1 MYLIWYIITC
11 FSKGDNIIFSDKK
24 KHFIILGKNF
34 LLFWDNSFCLLG
46 DNLFCSLMRQ
56 FISSLF
62 GKSFILLGEKS
73 ILLWENFTL
82 IRDFFLIKKHFCFL
96 KRELLSDISKLIS
109 YQHEIDC
116 ETTEHKKLQQI
127 QHWLSLAQLSSA
139 CSSFYFWV
147 RIDVWHIHGST
158 WFPSFK

>member
-1 MYLIWYIITC
+1 
-11 FSKGDNIIFSDKK
+11 
-24 KHFIILGKNF
+24 
-34 LLFWDNSFCLLG
+34 
-46 DNLFCSLMRQ
+46 MRQ
-56 FISSLF
+56 FISFLF

-139 CSSFYFWV
+139 CFLFFSFVFKFCFFGGGIFSSAQYLRRFWNCITSPFLDNV
-147 RIDVWHIHGST
+147 Q
-158 WFPSFK
+158 SFTLFVLMVNNSGHRLYRKIFSKFMPFDFELH

>member
-1 MYLIWYIITC
+1 M
-11 FSKGDNIIFSDKK
+11 
-24 KHFIILGKNF
+24 GKNF

-56 FISSLF
+56 FISFLF

-96 KRELLSDISKLIS
+96 KKELLSDISKLIS

-139 CSSFYFWV
+139 CYPILLSMCMLLKVECKWFRLKQ
-147 RIDVWHIHGST
+147 RIPPLRCKQAAHYKTSNENLH
-158 WFPSFK
+158 KNRN

>member
-24 KHFIILGKNF
+24 KTFYHIGKEFSSLLRQFILSLRRQFILFSYETIYF
-34 LLFWDNSFCLLG
+34 LPLWKEFYSLG
-46 DNLFCSLMRQ
+46 REIYSLMRE
-56 FISSLF
+56 FYSH
-62 GKSFILLGEKS
+62 K
-73 ILLWENFTL
+73 
-82 IRDFFLIKKHFCFL
+82 RFFLIKKHFCFL

-139 CSSFYFWV
+139 CF
-147 RIDVWHIHGST
+147 I
-158 WFPSFK
+158 

>member
-1 MYLIWYIITC
+1 M
-11 FSKGDNIIFSDKK
+11 
-24 KHFIILGKNF
+24 GKNF

-139 CSSFYFWV
+139 CFFYLHPKLGPETLIQSFFFINSMAV
-147 RIDVWHIHGST
+147 
-158 WFPSFK
+158 SFDLWLLALNCY

>member
-1 MYLIWYIITC
+1 MYLIWYTITC
-11 FSKGDNIIFSDKK
+11 FSKGDNIIFSDK

-56 FISSLF
+56 FISFLF
-62 GKSFILLGEKS
+62 GKSFILLGDKS
-73 ILLWENFTL
+73 ILSWENFTL

-116 ETTEHKKLQQI
+116 ETTVHKKLQQI
-127 QHWLSLAQLSSA
+127 QRCLSLAQLSSA
-139 CSSFYFWV
+139 CFSYFDNLTNWGEWWMFDHSSA
-147 RIDVWHIHGST
+147 
-158 WFPSFK
+158 